1 MRKQWK
7 SCHGRS
13 VFECVVITISGPLRI
28 LIAINHITMVAIRQL
43 EKRVQEQEGL
53 TKMKFKSLDSL

>member
-43 EKRVQEQEGL
+43 EKRVQEQEG
-53 TKMKFKSLDSL
+53 